1 MSPLVHLIAI
11 VGYAA
16 AAVVFGSFMG
26 ASLDPGR
33 GGTYI
38 FSAVFFLGF
47 ALLHEVYAR
56 TRAQAAGRAA
66 RASDNRAV
74 AGRCRDTEAAL
85 DEMRRHIEGLN
96 HEDREQ
102 RSNDMAVLKTLLGQ
116 LAERLGANL
125 DAGTGSGAVAAEA
138 DIRRVLHEALE
149 ANRVDLY
156 LQPVVSLPQR
166 RGRFYECYSRIRDES
181 GQVIAS
187 ERYITLAAEH
197 GLIAT
202 VDNLLLLRCVQLI
215 RRQRRQRRDVGFFVN
230 LSLDS
235 ISDGSFFEQFLS
247 FLESNI
253 ELSDRMVFEFAQG
266 DLLRHA
272 ADAPAKLARMADL
285 GYSFSLDQV
294 TSLDIDCSWLA
305 KQNFRFVKIEAY
317 RLLAGGDHLNRL
329 KAELAHHQI
338 DLIAE
343 KVETERTVVDLLDL
357 DVDYA
362 QGWLFGEPRRS
373 REDG

>member
-1 MSPLVHLIAI
+1 MSPLAHLIAI
-11 VGYAA
+11 VVYAA
-16 AAVVFGSFMG
+16 VAVAFGSSLG
-26 ASLDPGR
+26 ASLDPGQ
-33 GGTYI
+33 GGPYI
-38 FSAVFFLGF
+38 FSAVLFLGF
-47 ALLHEVYAR
+47 ALVHEVYAR
-56 TRAQAAGRAA
+56 TRAQEAGRAA
-66 RASDNRAV
+66 MASEKQAM
-74 AGRCRDTEAAL
+74 AERCSDAEAAL
-85 DEMRRHIEGLN
+85 DEMHRRIEGLN
-96 HEDREQ
+96 RDGGEQ
-102 RSNDMAVLKTLLGQ
+102 HNNDMAVLKTLLGQ
-116 LAERLGANL
+116 LAERLGANFNI
-125 DAGTGSGAVAAEA
+125 DAGSDIVAAEA
-138 DIRRVLHEALE
+138 DVRRVLHEALE

-166 RGRFYECYSRIRDES
+166 RSRFYECYSRIRDES

-235 ISDGSFFEQFLS
+235 ISDGSFFDQFLL
-247 FLESNI
+247 FLESNVA
-253 ELSDRMVFEFAQG
+253 LADRMVFEFAQA

-272 ADAPAKLARMADL
+272 ADAPTKLARMAEL

-294 TSLDIDCSWLA
+294 TSFDIDCAWLA
-305 KQNFRFVKIEAY
+305 KQSFRFVKIEAD
-317 RLLAGGDHLNRL
+317 RLLAGAERLNRL
-329 KAELAHHQI
+329 KGELGRHQI

-343 KVETERTVVDLLDL
+343 KVEKERTVVDLLDL

-373 REDG
+373 REAV